1 MTGVQTCALPISDKP
16 LDLSPLRDLDA
27 AGSLRV
33 GSLKVANLRLSQVR
47 LGLKAAAGALD
58 LNPVSANLYQ
68 GTVNGRAS
76 LLAAARAPQLHLE
89 QTLVGV
95 SIGPLLKD
103 MTGKESVLGRGNIT
117 LDLTAAGATT
127 PALMKTLAGSAR
139 LELRDGAV
147 KGINIAQAVRSAKA
161 SLGLGSGT
169 QQGSGGSDQSTD
181 FSELSGSFRMAAGV
195 AHNDDLQAKSPLLR
209 VAGSGDIDL
218 GESRLDYLVK
228 TTVVGTLQGQG
239 GPELQALRG
248 QTVPVR
254 LKGPFTHI
262 GYSIDFAGL
271 ARDAARQKLEE
282 EVGRQLGV
290 KGNDA
295 AARDEAKKKLADKL
309 KGLLGGGR

>member
-169 QQGSGGSDQSTD
+169 QLSLAVGMARSLLSDHPASLHQ
-181 FSELSGSFRMAAGV
+181 LA
-195 AHNDDLQAKSPLLR
+195 N
-209 VAGSGDIDL
+209 
-218 GESRLDYLVK
+218 RLDRGNRSGIGIGAFQWGGFLV
-228 TTVVGTLQGQG
+228 
-239 GPELQALRG
+239 E
-248 QTVPVR
+248 
-254 LKGPFTHI
+254 I
-262 GYSIDFAGL
+262 GRAH
-271 ARDAARQKLEE
+271 
-282 EVGRQLGV
+282 V
-290 KGNDA
+290 
-295 AARDEAKKKLADKL
+295 
-309 KGLLGGGR
+309 